1 MKKRLIYSL
10 VVSVLALNVVFG
22 AQRYLLSAESDAK
35 NDVYGNLRLFSIVLE
50 RVRQDYVDGDQL
62 TYQDLIHG
70 ALQGMLNTLDPHSE
84 FLDAQKYGELKKDTE
99 GSFGGVGIQVGVR
112 GDFLTVIAPIDD
124 TPASRAGVMSG
135 DRIIKIDGRNTER
148 LGLQD
153 AVKLLR
159 GEPGSS
165 VNLTLMRPSGG
176 TVLEVTLERENIK
189 VETVRD
195 INGKGEFPLGEDKI
209 GYVRLTQFGENSS
222 RELSVA
228 LKRLQ
233 EQGLEGLVLDLRD
246 NPGGLLDQAA
256 QVCDRFLPAKTLVV
270 STEGRDPSER
280 REFRSTGRDL
290 IPKLPVV
297 VLVNGGSASASEIV
311 AGSLQDLK
319 RAVIVGEKTFGK
331 GSVQS
336 IIPLPGGCAVR
347 LTTAKYYT
355 PSHKVIH
362 EEGITPDIIV
372 PMALEETEA
381 VFLKRTP
388 GLVESLDSDRQ
399 ERLRTA
405 QDVQLERAVDLLKG
419 INLFTQ
425 RDGEASRS
433 AKLTRPPKVSL
444 N

>member
-1 MKKRLIYSL
+1 
-10 VVSVLALNVVFG
+10 
-22 AQRYLLSAESDAK
+22 
-35 NDVYGNLRLFSIVLE
+35 
-50 RVRQDYVDGDQL
+50 
-62 TYQDLIHG
+62 
-70 ALQGMLNTLDPHSE
+70 
-84 FLDAQKYGELKKDTE
+84 
-99 GSFGGVGIQVGVR
+99 
-112 GDFLTVIAPIDD
+112 
-124 TPASRAGVMSG
+124 
-135 DRIIKIDGRNTER
+135 
-148 LGLQD
+148 LQD

-228 LKRLQ
+228 LKKLQ
-233 EQGLEGLVLDLRD
+233 EQGLEGLILDLRD

-372 PMALEETEA
+372 PMAPEETEA

-425 RDGEASRS
+425 RDGEASKS
-433 AKLTRPPKVSL
+433 AKLTRPPKMSL